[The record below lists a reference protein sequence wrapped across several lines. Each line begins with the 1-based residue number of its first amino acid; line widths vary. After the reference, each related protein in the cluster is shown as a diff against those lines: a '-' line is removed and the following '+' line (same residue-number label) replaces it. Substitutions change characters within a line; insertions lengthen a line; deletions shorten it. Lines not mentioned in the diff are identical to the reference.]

1 MFVKAHIYIKK
12 VNFTQLELGLPSM
25 SQLQYC
31 ELCFQTTTSFLAEKM
46 AYYSKD
52 WMDMGQTQK
61 YFHGKY
67 G

>member
-1 MFVKAHIYIKK
+1 
-12 VNFTQLELGLPSM
+12 M
-25 SQLQYC
+25 SQLQYW
-31 ELCFQTTTSFLAEKM
+31 ELCFQTTTSFLAGKM

-67 G
+67 GWKQFEGK